1 MPSTR
6 TPRPRPT
13 CRAAAL
19 ALTVLAAT
27 TGFAAQSGQ
36 VRIKD
41 IATVVGST
49 GQKVMGYGLVVGLE
63 GTGDS
68 RRSIVTQQA
77 MANMLE
83 NFDLKV
89 NTADLTIQN
98 VAAVMV
104 TATLPSSARV
114 GDRIDV
120 TVASMGDATSIY
132 GGILL
137 PTPLKANDADVYVLA
152 QGAVSIGGFSAS
164 GGGQKTDKGH
174 PVTGI
179 AVNSGDVIKAV
190 LPSLAP
196 DQVNLSLRQPDF
208 TTAMRIAGAIN
219 THLGSSA
226 ARAVAAESV
235 DVVVP
240 EDRRGDIVTF
250 IADIEALRV
259 QGDTPARI
267 VVNERTGTVII
278 GGDVRIL
285 PVAIAHG
292 SLTITVSRQY
302 DVSQPAP
309 FTGGTALVR
318 PGVTLGDAGSAEPPS
333 AAPQAALQTG
343 TEPTPQ
349 AAEAE
354 GAPAEQAQAATARG
368 PQDRPT
374 GPLPGGPGGGHDRG
388 RPEQPP
394 SGARTVVTPR
404 TELTVDEQPASLI
417 EISAQTR
424 LGDLVDALNALGVKP
439 RDLIAIL
446 QALKTANALQA
457 ELVLM

>member
-164 GGGQKTDKGH
+164 GGGQKTDKG
-174 PVTGI
+174 I
-179 AVNSGDVIKAV
+179 
-190 LPSLAP
+190 
-196 DQVNLSLRQPDF
+196 R
-208 TTAMRIAGAIN
+208 
-219 THLGSSA
+219 
-226 ARAVAAESV
+226 
-235 DVVVP
+235 
-240 EDRRGDIVTF
+240 
-250 IADIEALRV
+250 
-259 QGDTPARI
+259 
-267 VVNERTGTVII
+267 
-278 GGDVRIL
+278 
-285 PVAIAHG
+285 
-292 SLTITVSRQY
+292 
-302 DVSQPAP
+302 
-309 FTGGTALVR
+309 
-318 PGVTLGDAGSAEPPS
+318 
-333 AAPQAALQTG
+333 
-343 TEPTPQ
+343 
-349 AAEAE
+349 
-354 GAPAEQAQAATARG
+354 
-368 PQDRPT
+368 
-374 GPLPGGPGGGHDRG
+374 
-388 RPEQPP
+388 
-394 SGARTVVTPR
+394 
-404 TELTVDEQPASLI
+404 
-417 EISAQTR
+417 
-424 LGDLVDALNALGVKP
+424 
-439 RDLIAIL
+439 
-446 QALKTANALQA
+446 
-457 ELVLM
+457 

>member
-1 MPSTR
+1 
-6 TPRPRPT
+6 
-13 CRAAAL
+13 
-19 ALTVLAAT
+19 
-27 TGFAAQSGQ
+27 
-36 VRIKD
+36 
-41 IATVVGST
+41 
-49 GQKVMGYGLVVGLE
+49 
-63 GTGDS
+63 
-68 RRSIVTQQA
+68 
-77 MANMLE
+77 
-83 NFDLKV
+83 
-89 NTADLTIQN
+89 
-98 VAAVMV
+98 
-104 TATLPSSARV
+104 
-114 GDRIDV
+114 
-120 TVASMGDATSIY
+120 MGDATSIY

-179 AVNSGDVIKAV
+179 AVNSGDVIKSV
-190 LPSLAP
+190 PPSLAP

-208 TTAMRIAGAIN
+208 TTAMRIATAIN

-240 EDRRGDIVTF
+240 EGRRGDIVTF

-318 PGVTLGDAGSAEPPS
+318 PGVTLGDAGTGEPPL
-333 AAPQAALQTG
+333 AAPQVAPQTG
-343 TEPTPQ
+343 TEPTPK
-349 AAEAE
+349 AAEAQD
-354 GAPAEQAQAATARG
+354 GQSEQAPAATARG
-368 PQDRPT
+368 PQEKPA
-374 GPLPGGPGGGHDRG
+374 GPLPGGPGGDRDRG
-388 RPEQPP
+388 RPEQPQ